1 MLSNT
6 KRKSRY
12 LIKNNEI
19 VKIKIN
25 YINIT
30 VYIQLYNVIFLL
42 HQIKYDIQPNNFKLI
57 LNKKEIN
64 TPVISKTLCIYL
76 NKTKKNISKYITQ
89 WDNIKKYT
97 NHRIYTYYYT
107 SNKLFISKMKPISR
121 AF

>member
-1 MLSNT
+1 ML
-6 KRKSRY
+6 Y
-12 LIKNNEI
+12 
-19 VKIKIN
+19 
-25 YINIT
+25 
-30 VYIQLYNVIFLL
+30 FLL

-97 NHRIYTYYYT
+97 NPYEFIHTTIPQINY
-107 SNKLFISKMKPISR
+107 SISKIKPISR
-121 AF
+121 AFLKLLKYTILLIY